1 MRRRHFVDSALSL
14 SSLSVIWPC
23 GPAGSMAAVDPTSL
37 FWFLFLSPRH
47 TQCLCFFFT
56 HADVIAS
63 VSKNCSLIIFPMA
76 ASPDRRVNLAVARI
90 IPPILLGIVIY
101 ACYAVTKQLCSRSF
115 YLLRDFP
122 ENVWLIASLK
132 KIKLTTWFLLFRD
145 MLEVPESVQARPLSS
160 YSTSCWY
167 PWLWRTC
174 DCCTML
180 FGIRATFHEAR
191 QACKTN
197 RIRTNRQIVL
207 VANIIDGKVV
217 GLERKQPRRLIDRT
231 RMSMSKGDWSLMLE
245 GKHILWI
252 RRGWRASTPRTFSSV
267 K

>member
-1 MRRRHFVDSALSL
+1 
-14 SSLSVIWPC
+14 
-23 GPAGSMAAVDPTSL
+23 MAVVDPTSL

-47 TQCLCFFFT
+47 TQCLCVSFLFPFS

-101 ACYAVTKQLCSRSF
+101 ACYAVTKQLCSRSSIC
-115 YLLRDFP
+115 YKLSP
-122 ENVWLIASLK
+122 KMSGWSHPQK
-132 KIKLTTWFLLFRD
+132 TKLTTLFLLFRV
-145 MLEVPESVQARPLSS
+145 MLEVPGLVQARPLSS
-160 YSTSCWY
+160 YSTSSWY
-167 PWLWRTC
+167 PWLWRIC

-180 FGIRATFHEAR
+180 FGIQATFHEAR
-191 QACKTN
+191 QVCKTS
-197 RIRTNRQIVL
+197 RIIPKRQIVL
-207 VANIIDGKVV
+207 VANIIGGGVV
-217 GLERKQPRRLIDRT
+217 GLERKQPRRRIDPR

-245 GKHILWI
+245 GRHIRWI
-252 RRGWRASTPRTFSSV
+252 RRDWRASTPRTFSSV